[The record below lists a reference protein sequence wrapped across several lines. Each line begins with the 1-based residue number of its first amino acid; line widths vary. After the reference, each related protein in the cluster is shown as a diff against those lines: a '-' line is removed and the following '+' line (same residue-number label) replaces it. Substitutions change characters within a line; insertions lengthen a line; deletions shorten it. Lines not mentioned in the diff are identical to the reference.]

1 MGARMFGYYID
12 AFRRYVDFKG
22 CSTPAEYW
30 CFVLI
35 NFLIRLVYGIVLYF
49 VVRSMFMDAVSGML
63 NEMIVDDELNVVMPQ
78 VVHPQISFAA
88 VYARMRFWNVLFV
101 LYNLVV
107 FIPSLA
113 IFARRLHDAGH
124 SAWHVLCFYL
134 QGVFVAIACL
144 ILGFSIK
151 ALGFFTLV
159 LLGALFIGMI
169 AYNLTLLVW
178 LCMPSKIKDNPYRGT
193 DSRQEANEDAFVSRE
208 VEKTER
214 MKAIDDFFK
223 SPLK

>member
-12 AFRRYVDFKG
+12 AFRRYADFKG
-22 CSTPAEYW
+22 CSTRAEFW
-30 CFVLI
+30 WFALI
-35 NFLIRLVYGIVLYF
+35 NFLIGLAYSIMFYF
-49 VVRSMFMDAVSGML
+49 AVRSMFMDAVSSML

-88 VYARMRFWNVLFV
+88 VYARMRFWSILFV

-113 IFARRLHDAGH
+113 IFARRLHDGGH
-124 SAWHVLCFYL
+124 SAWHVLVCYL
-134 QGVFVAIACL
+134 APWGL
-144 ILGFSIK
+144 IFSFF
-151 ALGFFTLV
+151 ALPLFLIG
-159 LLGALFIGMI
+159 LL
-169 AYNLTLLVW
+169 AYDLTLLVW
-178 LCMPSKIKDNPYRGT
+178 LCMPSKIKDNPYRRT
-193 DSRQEANEDAFVSRE
+193 DSGQGANEDAFVSRE